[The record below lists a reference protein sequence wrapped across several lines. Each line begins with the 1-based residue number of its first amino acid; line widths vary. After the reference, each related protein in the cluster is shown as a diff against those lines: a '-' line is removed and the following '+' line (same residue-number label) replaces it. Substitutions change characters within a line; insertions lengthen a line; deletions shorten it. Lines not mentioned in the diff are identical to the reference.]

1 MNGHDEH
8 LDRIWQDTSDW
19 FHANSAVLNETYGV
33 VLSYG
38 IYRGSLLRM
47 SLLILLLQD
56 LTNDL
61 VERLMATAFKCQ

>member
-1 MNGHDEH
+1 MNGRDEH
-8 LDRIWQDTSDW
+8 LDRIWQGTSDW
-19 FHANSAVLNETYGV
+19 FHANSAVLNGTYGV

-38 IYRGSLLRM
+38 IYRM
-47 SLLILLLQD
+47 SLLLLQD